1 MEKAS
6 SDITILVD
14 LFSTRRDS
22 LKTKYGRFCLNKPK
36 SEYII
41 SEHSE
46 YFTVSYTFYSNQHH
60 ILGYTF

>member
-1 MEKAS
+1 MEKTS
-6 SDITILVD
+6 TDLKVLQE

-41 SEHSE
+41 TEQAE
-46 YFTVSYTFYSNQHH
+46 YFTVRRFM
-60 ILGYTF
+60 LLFVVCV